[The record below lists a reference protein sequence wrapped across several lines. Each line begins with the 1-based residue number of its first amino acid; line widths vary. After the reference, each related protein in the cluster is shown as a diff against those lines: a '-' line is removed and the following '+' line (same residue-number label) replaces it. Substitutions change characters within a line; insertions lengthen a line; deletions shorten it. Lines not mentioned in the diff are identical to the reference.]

1 MSLAA
6 TRHADQAAALVRIVQ
21 ASAWGLPALAA
32 VRSLG
37 LGPWCIGAGALRNLV
52 WDHLHGHALP
62 TPPADVDL
70 AYFDADDLGAEAECA
85 VQERIT
91 ARLPGLPWE
100 ATNQARVHRWFEAH
114 FGHAVAPLRSLHE
127 AVASWPE
134 FATCVG
140 VWLDAAG
147 AVRVI
152 APHGLDDLFAL
163 RVRRNPQR
171 VSLASY
177 ARRVAQKRYAER
189 WPRVTVEPA

>member
-1 MSLAA
+1 VSQGAGP
-6 TRHADQAAALVRIVQ
+6 HPDQAAALVRIVQ
-21 ASAWGLPALAA
+21 ATAWALPALAA
-32 VRSLG
+32 ARSLG
-37 LGPWCIGAGALRNLV
+37 LGRWCIGAGALRNLV

-70 AYFDADDLGAEAECA
+70 AYFDPDDQGAEAEQA
-85 VQERIT
+85 VQARIT
-91 ARLPGLPWE
+91 ALLPGLPWE

-114 FGHAVAPLRSLHE
+114 FGHAVAPLASLHE

-134 FATCVG
+134 YATCVG

-147 AVRVI
+147 AVQVI

-163 RVRRNPQR
+163 RVRRNPHR
-171 VSLASY
+171 VSLATY
-177 ARRVAQKRYAER
+177 AQRVAQKRYVER